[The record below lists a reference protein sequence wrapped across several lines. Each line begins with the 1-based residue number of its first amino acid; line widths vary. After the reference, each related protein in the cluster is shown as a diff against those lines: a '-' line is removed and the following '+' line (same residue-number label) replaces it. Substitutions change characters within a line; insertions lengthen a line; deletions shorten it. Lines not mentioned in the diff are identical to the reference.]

1 MTDSEIA
8 DTGSTDLSTQ
18 LEGRV
23 AFITGAGRGMGC
35 AHALELASRGAR
47 VAVLDLDLAEAQ
59 EVADEIVASGGEA
72 IAFGVDVT
80 DRAAVEAAVA
90 RAGEEWGRIDIVV
103 SNAGIVNDFAGI
115 VGTNDEEFHR
125 QIAINASG
133 LLYLARATVPWLEK
147 SPVARMI
154 VISSFW
160 AQLAVGHSYGYV
172 AAKAANM
179 AMARNL
185 ALELAPKGIVVNAIT
200 PGSVAT
206 RMIPDPE
213 WEMQEYP
220 IPIGYMAQPG
230 EISKLV
236 AFLASDDA
244 KFIVGQVI
252 SPNGG
257 TMIAGL

>member
-1 MTDSEIA
+1 MN
-8 DTGSTDLSTQ
+8 DTAATGGRLD
-18 LEGRV
+18 GRV
-23 AFITGAGRGMGC
+23 ALITGAGRGMGR
-35 AHALELASRGAR
+35 AHAIELAQRGAR
-47 VAVLDLDLAEAQ
+47 VAVLDLDLAEA
-59 EVADEIVASGGEA
+59 ESVAAEIRNAGGHASA
-72 IAFGVDVT
+72 YGVDVT

-90 RAGEEWGRIDIVV
+90 RTGAEWGRLDILV
-103 SNAGIVNDFAGI
+103 SNAGIVNDFTGI
-115 VGTNDEEFHR
+115 ADTDDAEFQR
-125 QIAINASG
+125 QLAINAYG
-133 LLYLARATVPWLEK
+133 LLHTARAALPWLQQ
-147 SPVARMI
+147 SPAARII

-185 ALELAPKGIVVNAIT
+185 ALELAPQGIVVNAIT
-200 PGSVAT
+200 PGSIAT

-220 IPIGYMAQPG
+220 IPIGYMAAPE

>member
-1 MTDSEIA
+1 MTHPQPE
-8 DTGSTDLSTQ
+8 TNPERTLT
-18 LEGRV
+18 GRV
-23 AFITGAGRGMGC
+23 ALITGAGRGMGR
-35 AHALELASRGAR
+35 AHAHELARRGAR
-47 VAVLDLDLAEAQ
+47 VAVLDLD
-59 EVADEIVASGGEA
+59 SGEA
-72 IAFGVDVT
+72 ESVAAEIRALGGDALAFGVDVT
-80 DRAAVEAAVA
+80 SREAVEAAVA
-90 RAGEEWGRIDIVV
+90 STGEAWGRLDILV
-103 SNAGIVNDFAGI
+103 SNAGIVNDFTGI
-115 VGTNDEEFHR
+115 ADTNDEEFA
-125 QIAINASG
+125 QQLAINAYG
-133 LLYLARATVPWLEK
+133 LLYAARAALPWLQR
-147 SPVARMI
+147 SPVARII

-185 ALELAPKGIVVNAIT
+185 ALELAPQGIVVNAIT

-213 WEMQEYP
+213 WEMSQYP
-220 IPIGYMAQPG
+220 IPIGYMAAPE

>member
-1 MTDSEIA
+1 ME
-8 DTGSTDLSTQ
+8 

-23 AFITGAGRGMGC
+23 AFITGAGRGMGR

-47 VAVLDLDLAEAQ
+47 VAILDFDDEASERVAAEVRAAGGAALAYA
-59 EVADEIVASGGEA
+59 A
-72 IAFGVDVT
+72 DVT
-80 DRAAVEAAVA
+80 VRSAVEAAITSA
-90 RAGEEWGRIDIVV
+90 AEHWGRLDILV
-103 SNAGIVNDFAGI
+103 SNAGIVNDFAGLAK
-115 VGTNDEEFHR
+115 TSDQEFHR
-125 QIAINASG
+125 QIAINVDG
-133 LLYLARATVPWLEK
+133 LLYSARAALPWLER
-147 SPVARMI
+147 SPCARII

-213 WEMQEYP
+213 WEMEQYP

-236 AFLASDDA
+236 AFLAGDDA
-244 KFIVGQVI
+244 TFIVGQVI

-257 TMIAGL
+257 AMIAGL

>member
-1 MTDSEIA
+1 MSEWERSATDIGA
-8 DTGSTDLSTQ
+8 Q

-23 AFITGAGRGMGC
+23 ALITGAGRGMGR

-47 VAVLDLDLAEAQ
+47 VAVLDLDAAEAEQ
-59 EVADEIVASGGEA
+59 VAEEIRAGGSEA
-72 IAFGVDVT
+72 LAFGVDVT

-90 RAGEEWGRIDIVV
+90 RTGEEWGRLDILV

-115 VGTNDEEFHR
+115 ADTDDDEFHR
-125 QIAINASG
+125 QIAINADG
-133 LLYLARATVPWLEK
+133 LLHSARAALPWLER
-147 SPVARMI
+147 SPAARII

>member
-1 MTDSEIA
+1 MNEI
-8 DTGSTDLSTQ
+8 TTQ
-18 LEGRV
+18 LDGRV
-23 AFITGAGRGMGC
+23 AFITGAGRGMGRT
-35 AHALELASRGAR
+35 HALELASRGAR
-47 VAVLDLDLAEAQ
+47 VAVLDLDLGEAEQ
-59 EVADEIVASGGEA
+59 VAEEIRAAGGSA

-80 DRAAVEAAVA
+80 DRSSVEAAVA
-90 RAGEEWGRIDIVV
+90 QTAGQWGRLDILV
-103 SNAGIVNDFAGI
+103 SNAGIVNDFSGL
-115 VGTNDEEFHR
+115 GDTNDDEFHR
-125 QIAINASG
+125 QIAINVDG
-133 LLYLARATVPWLEK
+133 LLFSARAALPWLER
-147 SPVARMI
+147 SPAARII

-220 IPIGYMAQPG
+220 IPIGYMAAPE